1 MSLTCL
7 TDQMVNTRSGS
18 GVDQPPVQRQRGGRR
33 NINSGNMQN
42 NNQGHQNQQSNQVP
56 PPPPPAGMEQF
67 LAAQTQ
73 LLTNMAQTMANM
85 QAQMNQAPPPQQ
97 RDRHRDFMSHKPPTF
112 SHAPDPLQA
121 DDWIKTIEK
130 MMDIA

>member
-18 GVDQPPVQRQRGGRR
+18 GVDQPPVQRQRGGSS
-33 NINSGNMQN
+33 NINSSNMQN
-42 NNQGHQNQQSNQVP
+42 NNQGPQNQQNNQAP

-73 LLTNMAQTMANM
+73 LLTNMAQTMANI
-85 QAQMNQAPPPQQ
+85 QAQMNQEPPPQQ
-97 RDRHRDFMSHKPPTF
+97 RDRHRGFMSQKPPTF
-112 SHAPDPLQA
+112 SHAPDPL
-121 DDWIKTIEK
+121 
-130 MMDIA
+130 

>member
-18 GVDQPPVQRQRGGRR
+18 GIDQPPIQWQRGGSS

-42 NNQGHQNQQSNQVP
+42 NNNNQWPQNQQHQAP
-56 PPPPPAGMEQF
+56 TPPPAGMEQF
-67 LAAQTQ
+67 HAAQTQ

-130 MMDIA
+130 MLDIA

>member
-1 MSLTCL
+1 
-7 TDQMVNTRSGS
+7 
-18 GVDQPPVQRQRGGRR
+18 
-33 NINSGNMQN
+33 
-42 NNQGHQNQQSNQVP
+42 
-56 PPPPPAGMEQF
+56 MEQF

-85 QAQMNQAPPPQQ
+85 QAQMNQAPPPQE
-97 RDRHRDFMSHKPPTF
+97 RDCHRDFMSNNPPTF

-130 MMDIA
+130 MLDIAQCTDRERVLYASRRLEGTAAAWWDAYIVAHNAPTPSPGRNLEPSSERTIYPRAS